1 MILFFT
7 SHMIR
12 GKYSCFWRQFSS
24 LPCAMWWPLGKI
36 SKKPLLLNIVRRS
49 GVTGSQNLEV
59 EEGGS
64 SDIWSPLCSFLHV
77 IELLY
82 ALGGCQERQLSLVP
96 IYIGLV
102 INCQKF
108 IFNFLEKKTCNNVFF
123 YANILIIYIYFN
135 CKQVIK
141 GFLSYWEFLRL
152 GD

>member
-12 GKYSCFWRQFSS
+12 GKYSCFWIQFSS

-102 INCQKF
+102 INCKKF

-123 YANILIIYIYFN
+123 YANILILCIFLIANKSSRDFY
-135 CKQVIK
+135 VIEI
-141 GFLSYWEFLRL
+141 F
-152 GD
+152 

>member
-1 MILFFT
+1 MIMKVIKNISLINTNDDFAFHDERKIFMFLKTIWFT
-7 SHMIR
+7 
-12 GKYSCFWRQFSS
+12 
-24 LPCAMWWPLGKI
+24 AMWWPLGKI

-108 IFNFLEKKTCNNVFF
+108 IFNFLEKKTCN
-123 YANILIIYIYFN
+123 
-135 CKQVIK
+135 K
-141 GFLSYWEFLRL
+141 
-152 GD
+152 

>member
-108 IFNFLEKKTCNNVFF
+108 NHIF
-123 YANILIIYIYFN
+123 
-135 CKQVIK
+135 
-141 GFLSYWEFLRL
+141 
-152 GD
+152 